1 MSRAGFVTSRI
12 LFGNTWK
19 FGRLTE
25 GTIQGRKKKITGKF
39 LLSRL
44 NKKIKIIIL
53 TNWKHYEPGWVRYQQ
68 DFVR

>member
-1 MSRAGFVTSRI
+1 MGSRMR
-12 LFGNTWK
+12 WK
-19 FGRLTE
+19 SGRLTE
-25 GTIQGRKKKITGKF
+25 GTIQGRKKKLTGKF

>member
-1 MSRAGFVTSRI
+1 MGSRISGAGF
-12 LFGNTWK
+12 GNRWK
-19 FGRLTE
+19 LGRLTE
-25 GTIQGRKKKITGKF
+25 GTIQGRKKKLTGKF

-53 TNWKHYEPGWVRYQQ
+53 TNWKQ